1 MLVKEIMTK
10 EVVSIDSNDTVLN
23 ACFKYRDKK
32 IGCMIVIKKEQCVG
46 ILTERDLIER
56 TVCRGKDPKTT
67 KIKEIMSS
75 DVKSIHPLDKI
86 EKAIEEMKKNKIKK
100 LPVISNNCI
109 VGIITLT
116 DIGSSKPELTERF
129 MESWIKPRWID

>member
-1 MLVKEIMTK
+1 
-10 EVVSIDSNDTVLN
+10 
-23 ACFKYRDKK
+23 
-32 IGCMIVIKKEQCVG
+32 
-46 ILTERDLIER
+46 
-56 TVCRGKDPKTT
+56 
-67 KIKEIMSS
+67 MSS

>member
-1 MLVKEIMTK
+1 MLVKEIMAK
-10 EVVSIDSNDTVLN
+10 EVVSIEYDDTVLN

-32 IGCMIVIKKEQCVG
+32 IGCLIVTKKKQCVG

-56 TVCRGKDPKTT
+56 TVCQGKDPKTT
-67 KIKEIMSS
+67 IIKEIMSS
-75 DVKSIHPLDKI
+75 DVKSIHPLDRI
-86 EKAIEEMKKNKIKK
+86 EKAIEEMRKNKIKK

-109 VGIITLT
+109 VGIITIT

-129 MESWIKPRWID
+129 METWIKPRWID

>member
-1 MLVKEIMTK
+1 MFVREIMTK

-23 ACFKYRDKK
+23 ACLKYRDKK
-32 IGCMIVIKKEQCVG
+32 IGCLIVTEKEHCVG

-56 TVCRGKDPKTT
+56 TICPGKDPKTT

-86 EKAIEEMKKNKIKK
+86 EKAIEEMKKYKIKK
-100 LPVISNNCI
+100 LPVISNNDI
-109 VGIITLT
+109 LGILTIT
-116 DIGSSKPELTERF
+116 DIGTAKPELTERF